1 MARQEIVIFH
11 TLSDTYKKKR
21 QGSYPGR
28 TDWIYGKT
36 RKKDFAL
43 FVLLKDSTISLIVIV
58 VVIVLKKILRNI
70 GHSHVWS
77 FF

>member
-1 MARQEIVIFH
+1 MAIQEIVIFH

-43 FVLLKDSTISLIVIV
+43 FVLLKDSTISLIIIV